1 VAARQ
6 TELDDV
12 SAGRLAELYRALAE
26 PSRLRLIG
34 CLLEGELHVAALAEC
49 VGISESAVSHHLR
62 SLRQLRLVRGRK
74 VGRRVYYALDDDHI
88 RDLFL
93 QGLDHVQHG

>member
-1 VAARQ
+1 MPDKRV
-6 TELDDV
+6 ELDDIL
-12 SAGRLAELYRALAE
+12 AGRLADLYRALAE

-34 CLLEGELHVAALAEC
+34 CLLQGEMHVAALAGC

-62 SLRQLRLVRGRK
+62 SLRLLRLVRGHK
-74 VGRRVYYALDDDHI
+74 AGRRVYYSIDDDHI

-93 QGLDHVQHG
+93 RGLDHVLHG